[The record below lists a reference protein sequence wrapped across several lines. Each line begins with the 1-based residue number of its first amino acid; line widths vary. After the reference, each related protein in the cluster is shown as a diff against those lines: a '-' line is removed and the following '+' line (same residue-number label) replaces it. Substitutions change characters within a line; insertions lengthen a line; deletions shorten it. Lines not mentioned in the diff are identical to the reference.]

1 MKALRKQTFRT
12 LFFPPEKP
20 TEKELTVGRRRFI
33 EEGAVAAVIYS
44 IATGNFLVGYLSYL
58 GASVSFCALVAMI
71 PNFGCVLQ
79 FFSPFLFER
88 MHNRKLA
95 IWILCLIYRLPLGM
109 MMLLPA
115 FLPDPG
121 TVRILTVVLYTVS
134 FLSAGMVTPGL
145 QHMSLGLAPE
155 GAKGR
160 FFALKD
166 IVCSCVNSGVTLLL
180 GWQLDHFN
188 AKGEF
193 YTGFFI
199 IGIVCLLLAVLDAV
213 LLALVR
219 ENPVEFVSRLHVSDL
234 LIPVKDQKFRPV
246 FFYSVLAG
254 LFSGLA
260 SPFLSVY
267 EVRILGLSH
276 TFITGVGVVS
286 GIAAMAGSWFW
297 GRYADRNTWNRVVW
311 MTALFNLS
319 CALGWSF
326 VGKASAPFAAPV
338 LMVLAAAC
346 TGGSAIAFSNL
357 EFVSTPPSGKTAYIG
372 ITAATTSL
380 ASTFSSAAA
389 TRIQSFLETSFGDRA
404 IAILFVAA
412 AVGGFLNLFL
422 FGRRLPSDS

>member
-166 IVCSCVNSGVTLLL
+166 IV
-180 GWQLDHFN
+180 
-188 AKGEF
+188 
-193 YTGFFI
+193 
-199 IGIVCLLLAVLDAV
+199 
-213 LLALVR
+213 
-219 ENPVEFVSRLHVSDL
+219 
-234 LIPVKDQKFRPV
+234 
-246 FFYSVLAG
+246 
-254 LFSGLA
+254 
-260 SPFLSVY
+260 
-267 EVRILGLSH
+267 
-276 TFITGVGVVS
+276 
-286 GIAAMAGSWFW
+286 
-297 GRYADRNTWNRVVW
+297 
-311 MTALFNLS
+311 
-319 CALGWSF
+319 
-326 VGKASAPFAAPV
+326 
-338 LMVLAAAC
+338 
-346 TGGSAIAFSNL
+346 
-357 EFVSTPPSGKTAYIG
+357 
-372 ITAATTSL
+372 
-380 ASTFSSAAA
+380 
-389 TRIQSFLETSFGDRA
+389 
-404 IAILFVAA
+404 
-412 AVGGFLNLFL
+412 
-422 FGRRLPSDS
+422 

>member
-166 IVCSCVNSGVTLLL
+166 IVCSCVNSGMTLLL

-297 GRYADRNTWNRVVW
+297 GRYAEHLEPGGLDDGAVQFVLYAWLVVRREGFGTFCGAGADGACGGLHRRLCHRIFQPGICQHAAQREDRLHRHHGGDHQPGVHLFFGGCDPGTVFSGNVVRGSGHCDPFCGGCCRRVPEP
-311 MTALFNLS
+311 LS
-319 CALGWSF
+319 
-326 VGKASAPFAAPV
+326 VRPQAPV
-338 LMVLAAAC
+338 
-346 TGGSAIAFSNL
+346 
-357 EFVSTPPSGKTAYIG
+357 
-372 ITAATTSL
+372 
-380 ASTFSSAAA
+380 
-389 TRIQSFLETSFGDRA
+389 
-404 IAILFVAA
+404 
-412 AVGGFLNLFL
+412 
-422 FGRRLPSDS
+422 